1 MILSSLLFVDCRI
14 SCCDFSSRHNET
26 YTWSNPYCCVHNVIL
41 GKLWIEQYGKV
52 EIVNYR

>member
-1 MILSSLLFVDCRI
+1 MILSSLFLLIVVFHVVI
-14 SCCDFSSRHNET
+14 FSSRHNET